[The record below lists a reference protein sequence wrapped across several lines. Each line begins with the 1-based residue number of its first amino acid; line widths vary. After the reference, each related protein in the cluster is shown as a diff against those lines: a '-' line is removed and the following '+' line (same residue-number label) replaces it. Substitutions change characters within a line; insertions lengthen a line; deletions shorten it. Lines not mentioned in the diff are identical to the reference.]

1 MKEAISM
8 SQAQNYIRLE
18 SMLQRSSQ
26 AEDPAYQAALYL
38 LSTDTE
44 LTELACK
51 YIDGDGI
58 RFTGIKR
65 ATTGY
70 DEKTRQLIDVA
81 HNLFSYNSP
90 CKVTPFDLSRLGYPK
105 LEQVCSALYI
115 AYGQV
120 AVQILDRDK
129 AHPQLKLDDSHY
141 RRAIQIQQQFEQ
153 MTAAA
158 TEQNAGE
165 MEI

>member
-1 MKEAISM
+1 M

-70 DEKTRQLIDVA
+70 DEKARQMIDVA
-81 HNLFSYNSP
+81 HNLFSWTSS
-90 CKVTPFDLSRLGYPK
+90 CKVTPFDLSRLGYPM
-105 LEQVCSALYI
+105 LEHVCSALYI

-141 RRAIQIQQQFEQ
+141 RRTKQIQE
-153 MTAAA
+153 A
-158 TEQNAGE
+158 
-165 MEI
+165 MEKISADMPGPELGD

>member
-1 MKEAISM
+1 VS
-8 SQAQNYIRLE
+8 Y
-18 SMLQRSSQ
+18 RS
-26 AEDPAYQAALYL
+26 E
-38 LSTDTE
+38 
-44 LTELACK
+44 
-51 YIDGDGI
+51 
-58 RFTGIKR
+58 

-81 HNLFSYNSP
+81 HNLFSYNRP
-90 CKVTPFDLSRLGYPK
+90 CKVTPFDLSRLGYPM
-105 LEQVCSALYI
+105 LENVCSALYI

-129 AHPQLKLDDSHY
+129 DHPQLKLDDSHY

-158 TEQNAGE
+158 GQQCAEE
-165 MEI
+165 MEL